1 MIGAGLSDGLDWQ
14 AKGAGGR
21 AVATNAG
28 EPSVDDVADARHSQ
42 RGLGN
47 VGREDDAAATL
58 WVKDALL
65 IGVGHTAVERK
76 DVTTAGAAVFEFA
89 AQFVNVALAG
99 QEDEDVAF
107 VVVIDDL
114 VN

>member
-1 MIGAGLSDGLDWQ
+1 MDFRRGVAWATEKILLRVKAVTDAVAHASAAAFALIGAGLSDGLDWQ

-65 IGVGHTAVERK
+65 IGVGHTAVER
-76 DVTTAGAAVFEFA
+76 
-89 AQFVNVALAG
+89 
-99 QEDEDVAF
+99 
-107 VVVIDDL
+107 
-114 VN
+114 